1 MICIKQHSARYV
13 GCTIYVLAM
22 MMMVIVVMKKEMT
35 LTTATRMTLASRP
48 KVEKE
53 QSMLAIQFSS
63 VQSLS
68 RVQLSAT
75 P

>member
-1 MICIKQHSARYV
+1 MICIKQHSARYI
-13 GCTIYVLAM
+13 GSTIYVLAM
-22 MMMVIVVMKKEMT
+22 MMMVMVVMKKEMT
-35 LTTATRMTLASRP
+35 LMTATRMTLASRP

-53 QSMLAIQFSS
+53 RSMLAAQFNS

-68 RVQLSAT
+68 CVRLFLT